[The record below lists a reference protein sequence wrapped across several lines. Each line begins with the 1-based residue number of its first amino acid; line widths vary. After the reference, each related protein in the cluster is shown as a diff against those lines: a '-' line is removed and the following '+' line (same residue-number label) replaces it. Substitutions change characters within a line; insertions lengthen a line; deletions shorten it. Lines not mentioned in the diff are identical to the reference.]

1 MDSELPHG
9 VMFHHFCEDSQP
21 NSLGAITPDQL
32 ENIIASYK
40 KRAIDILPAEEWY
53 QRALMG
59 SLNKGQVC
67 LTFDDALRSQINL
80 ALPVLEKHG
89 LTAFWFVYSSVF
101 EGEKSTFEIYRYFYD
116 NYFATF
122 DEFFY
127 VFIRYLQSSQAIK
140 DFLHERNRFLESDYL
155 SEYPFYSDVEKEY
168 RYFRDRVLSK
178 EQFNQLMENI
188 LADYEVS
195 YAEISK
201 NLWMTNDHLLD
212 LVGNSHI
219 VGLHSYSHPTS
230 MSSLNVSDQMNEYQ
244 RNAVHL
250 HSVIGRPVRTVAHP
264 VNSYGK
270 QTLRILESMGIMIG
284 FRSNMHKKS
293 FGPLEQPRADCNGIW
308 H

>member
-9 VMFHHFCEDSQP
+9 VMFHHFCENSQP
-21 NSLGAITPDQL
+21 NSLGAITPNQL
-32 ENIIASYK
+32 EKIIASYK

-122 DEFFY
+122 DEFFC
-127 VFIRYLQSSQAIK
+127 VFIRYLESSQAIK

-195 YAEISK
+195 YAEQ
-201 NLWMTNDHLLD
+201 L
-212 LVGNSHI
+212 
-219 VGLHSYSHPTS
+219 
-230 MSSLNVSDQMNEYQ
+230 
-244 RNAVHL
+244 
-250 HSVIGRPVRTVAHP
+250 
-264 VNSYGK
+264 
-270 QTLRILESMGIMIG
+270 QTTW
-284 FRSNMHKKS
+284 KKS
-293 FGPLEQPRADCNGIW
+293 LAK
-308 H
+308 